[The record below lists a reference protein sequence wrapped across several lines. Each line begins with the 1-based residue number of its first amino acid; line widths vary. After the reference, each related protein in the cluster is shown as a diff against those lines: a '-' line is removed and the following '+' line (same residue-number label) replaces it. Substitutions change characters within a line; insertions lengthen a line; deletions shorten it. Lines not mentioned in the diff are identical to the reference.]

1 MASHRPLDAQA
12 MSEARELLQR
22 KHGEL
27 RESVRMLVYER
38 RSEPVPTADPLVS
51 AANTLDDGIRIAL
64 LDRRNQQ
71 RLQIEAALERLER
84 GAYGRCRDCDEFIG
98 VPRLRALPFAQ
109 RCSACQARVEELASR
124 RARAE
129 AAGISPA

>member
-1 MASHRPLDAQA
+1 MT
-12 MSEARELLQR
+12 ETRELLQR

-27 RESVRMLVYER
+27 EASVRMLVYER
-38 RSEPVPTADPLVS
+38 RSEPVPAADPLVTAS
-51 AANTLDDGIRIAL
+51 NTFDDGIRIAL

-71 RLQIEAALERLER
+71 RIQVEAALEQLER

-109 RCSACQARVEELASR
+109 RCSPCQTRSEELARR
-124 RARAE
+124 RARSE
-129 AAGISPA
+129 SAGISPT